1 VGIIGYNPTTI
12 KEATMAVRVLI
23 KRKVP
28 QEKAKDMIQLFKQ
41 MRMQATDQD
50 GYVSGETLK
59 SLDVPDEFL
68 VISTWQSPD
77 AWQQWLNSR
86 KRQEI
91 QKKIDDLLGGKTTY
105 EMYHYGIKE

>member
-1 VGIIGYNPTTI
+1 
-12 KEATMAVRVLI
+12 MAVRVLI

-28 QEKAKDMIQLFKQ
+28 QEKARETIQLFKQ
-41 MRMQATDQD
+41 MRMQATARD

-68 VISTWQSPD
+68 VISTWRSAED
-77 AWQQWLNSR
+77 WQKWLNSSE
-86 KRQEI
+86 RQEI
-91 QKKIDDLLGGKTTY
+91 QQKIDALLGGKTTC